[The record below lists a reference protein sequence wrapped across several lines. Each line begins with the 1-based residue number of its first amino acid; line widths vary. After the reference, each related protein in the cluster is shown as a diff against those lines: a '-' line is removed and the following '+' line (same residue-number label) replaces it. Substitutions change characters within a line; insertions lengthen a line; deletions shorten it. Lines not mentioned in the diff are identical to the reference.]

1 MRIKYVPLLKL
12 ALGVWVVLWVN
23 FMIRDLTKGGGLK
36 EYKVLLSR
44 DAIGKASYVYGDRL
58 FEFIKF
64 SKENLPAT
72 AAYDTAGTELSVRDS
87 ADSRRVVYYLYPHM
101 KVSGAEYL
109 LAFDMPGYTR
119 PGYDIFK
126 AMDDRRFIL
135 QKRAY

>member
-1 MRIKYVPLLKL
+1 MRIKYIPLLKL
-12 ALGVWVVLWVN
+12 VFVVWVVLWGN

-44 DAIGKASYVYGDRL
+44 DAGGKASYVYGDRL
-58 FEFIKF
+58 FEFLEF
-64 SKENLPAT
+64 SKANLPKG
-72 AAYDTAGTELSVRDS
+72 AAYDTAGTELGVRDS

-101 KVSGAEYL
+101 KVSDAEYL
-109 LAFDMPGYTR
+109 LVFDMPGYTR

-126 AMDDRRFIL
+126 ALDDRRFIL